1 MSVQRSMIEEKPI
14 LPAEIGTLRD
24 RIAARGF
31 AVVAGVLDSGETS
44 RLADALDAAAQDEQD
59 GRARRRSGAVF
70 GVRDLLS
77 LDVVR
82 DAAGGEPLIGLARA
96 VLGDGA
102 RPVKAILFDKQPE
115 ANWRVEWHQDLTV
128 ALAEQRETA
137 GFSNWTVKSG
147 VVHAE
152 APDGVLAAMVT
163 LRLHLDDCGADNGP
177 VAVIPGSHADGKLSA
192 AKRRRLT
199 DSGDEVPCLAA
210 PGDVLAMRPLI
221 LHRSPKAASP
231 SRRRVLHI
239 EYSAAPLPGGL
250 RWAADSIA

>member
-1 MSVQRSMIEEKPI
+1 MTGNGLMDRFESQGFTIMPAALTIEQ
-14 LPAEIGTLRD
+14 TRC
-24 RIAARGF
+24 
-31 AVVAGVLDSGETS
+31 
-44 RLADALDAAAQDEQD
+44 LADALDAAVQDEQN
-59 GRARRRSGAVF
+59 RRTRRRGRAVF

-82 DAAGGEPLIGLARA
+82 KTVNSEPLIGLARA
-96 VLGDGA
+96 VLGEGA

-128 ALAEQRETA
+128 ALAERRDAA
-137 GFSNWTVKSG
+137 GFTNWTVKSG

-152 APDGVLAAMVT
+152 APDDVLAAMVT

-177 VAVIPGSHADGKLSA
+177 VAVIPGSHANGKLTA
-192 AKRRRLT
+192 AERRRST
-199 DSGDEVPCLAA
+199 ETGNEVPCLAA

-221 LHRSPKAASP
+221 LHRSPKAVSP

-239 EYSAAPLPGGL
+239 EYSAAALPGGL
-250 RWAADSIA
+250 RWAAA